1 MVMEINRKGG
11 AVGSKERDR
20 VRERSREC
28 GKLGNELGNIYIYIY
43 LASGR
48 GWFRTDRGSGWRF
61 PLACAFLSFLRFL
74 FGRRMRIGRRLAM
87 AAGASG
93 D

>member
-28 GKLGNELGNIYIYIY
+28 GKLGIELGNIYIY

-48 GWFRTDRGSGWRF
+48 GWFRTDRGGGWRW
-61 PLACAFLSFLRFL
+61 LR
-74 FGRRMRIGRRLAM
+74 GQVVIRAK
-87 AAGASG
+87 AAHLLGFSI
-93 D
+93 

>member
-28 GKLGNELGNIYIYIY
+28 GKLGNELGNIYIYISR
-43 LASGR
+43 AGGGGFERIEAAVGDFPSR
-48 GWFRTDRGSGWRF
+48 ARF
-61 PLACAFLSFLRFL
+61 FL
-74 FGRRMRIGRRLAM
+74 F
-87 AAGASG
+87 
-93 D
+93 

>member
-28 GKLGNELGNIYIYIY
+28 GKLGNELGNIYIYI
-43 LASGR
+43 SREREGVVSN
-48 GWFRTDRGSGWRF
+48 GSRQ
-61 PLACAFLSFLRFL
+61 
-74 FGRRMRIGRRLAM
+74 RLAISPRVRVSFFFEVSFRPSDAYR
-87 AAGASG
+87 AALG
-93 D
+93 DGCGGKW

>member
-28 GKLGNELGNIYIYIY
+28 GKLGNELGNIYIY

-48 GWFRTDRGSGWRF
+48 GWFRTDRGGGWRF

-74 FGRRMRIGRRLAM
+74 FRPSDAYR
-87 AAGASG
+87 AALG
-93 D
+93 DGCGGKW